1 MSDIDAK
8 ELYKIAIDTRNF
20 EINLFWQRSNYFLVL
35 NTAIAI
41 GTFSRVHPEFQ
52 LPFAMFGIVT
62 SCLWFRVN
70 LGSKYWQVRWE
81 HKVAE
86 LEKIITKE
94 ILFSADRDTTDK
106 AVENFLSHNK
116 HQDSLPSIYENL
128 ILSKASVS
136 RNMIYLSVAFVI
148 FWAVVLLLLCCKY
161 FLNL

>member
-1 MSDIDAK
+1 MSNIDTK
-8 ELYKIAIDTRNF
+8 EFYKIAIDTRNF

-52 LPFAMFGIVT
+52 LPFAIFGIVI
-62 SCLWFRVN
+62 SYLWFRVN

-86 LEKIITKE
+86 LEEKIDRE

-106 AVENFLSHNK
+106 AVENFLSPNK

-136 RNMIYLSVAFVI
+136 RNMIYLSMTFVI
-148 FWAVVLLLLCCKY
+148 FWTVILLFLCCKN
-161 FLNL
+161 FN